1 MANIIDKLFD
11 SVGQLPNV
19 PKPTWSEELD
29 FPFDEEDFDPWQR
42 EINTSDDGVF
52 TLDEID
58 LADDTMD
65 RATGRRNTGISS
77 EEDRRIFSGGIRH
90 RGLEVLAFYKSKRF
104 IHRNPYPGKWGIF
117 YIRPGLFFLENEIE
131 KYYPGF
137 GNSRQLAL
145 DFLRKH
151 ERFHFFA
158 DIQTILFESTLK
170 RQLYEPIRQAF
181 RGRQSHFVEEA
192 LANRQVWDWA
202 KKLSVGLE
210 EFAGDFLDLQ
220 PNAYARYSENRLAL
234 ASEWAG
240 IMVDQAHPSTAY
252 REDLAHW
259 VEAIPSSL
267 ARNSLCPEYV
277 VYPAKLS
284 DWISPAYVLPPV
296 REIRDDDKVTKLLSG
311 RFVQLKDS
319 WESTKNKLL
328 SDSLLFGLNFKPWK
342 KDGRDCCS
350 VRINKNFRAHLR
362 HIGNGSWL
370 AYILG
375 PHKEL
380 GHG

>member
-11 SVGQLPNV
+11 SVGQLPLVSV
-19 PKPTWSEELD
+19 PQWSEDLD
-29 FPFDEEDFDPWQR
+29 FPFDQADLDPWQR
-42 EINTSDDGVF
+42 ELNTSDDIVK
-52 TLDEID
+52 TLEEID
-58 LADDTMD
+58 LAGDNVDELL
-65 RATGRRNTGISS
+65 GHSNTGST
-77 EEDRRIFSGGIRH
+77 EDENRKIFSGGIRY
-90 RGLEVLAFYKSKRF
+90 RGIEVLAFYKSKRF
-104 IHRNPYPGKWGIF
+104 IKLNPYPGKWGIF
-117 YIRPGLFFLENEIE
+117 YFRPALLFLEKEIE
-131 KYYPGF
+131 KYYPGY
-137 GNSRQLAL
+137 GNSQQLAL

-151 ERFHFFA
+151 ERFHYLS

-170 RQLYEPIRQAF
+170 RQLYEPIRMAF

-202 KKLSVGLE
+202 KKQAVGIE
-210 EFAGDFLDLQ
+210 EFAHDFLNLQ

-234 ASEWAG
+234 SAEWAG
-240 IMVDQAHPSTAY
+240 IVVDQSHPSTAY